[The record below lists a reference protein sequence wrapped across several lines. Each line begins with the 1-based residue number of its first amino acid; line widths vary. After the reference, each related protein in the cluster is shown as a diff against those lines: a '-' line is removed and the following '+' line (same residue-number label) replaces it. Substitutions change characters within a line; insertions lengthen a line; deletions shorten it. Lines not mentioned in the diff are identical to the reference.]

1 MIPAWSI
8 LSTKLVRYRIMN
20 TCTKIKLDNRTI
32 AKIRVED
39 LDFSYI
45 NKVGETKFKDRL
57 YLPFQVAPKSLL
69 KGLKCFMGTTID
81 IIVIENC
88 LLRKEKQNKSLKI
101 DYKDKYRID

>member
-1 MIPAWSI
+1 
-8 LSTKLVRYRIMN
+8 MN

-57 YLPFQVAPKSLL
+57 YLGKLTFL
-69 KGLKCFMGTTID
+69 K
-81 IIVIENC
+81 
-88 LLRKEKQNKSLKI
+88 R
-101 DYKDKYRID
+101 